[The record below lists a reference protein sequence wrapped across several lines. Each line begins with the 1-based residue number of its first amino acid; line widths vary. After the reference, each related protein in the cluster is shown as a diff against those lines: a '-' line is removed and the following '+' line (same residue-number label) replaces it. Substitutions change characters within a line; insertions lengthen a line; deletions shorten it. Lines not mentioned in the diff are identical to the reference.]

1 MENSTARPRRNQS
14 RPNGQRRNQRR
25 RNGASRPRFQAIGQT
40 ILPFRQEVVVSTQW
54 TGSIAAGSLATSAN
68 FASILPSSLYQPFN
82 TPTGNTFANAGAA
95 PAFKGT
101 SLLGSSTTNNP
112 IGYDFLS
119 TNWETYKVIEYEVV
133 LTVTPQSSQDPV
145 VIAMA
150 PLGDQEQPTVGSWAY
165 YDICAQRRSRSGR
178 AINGANTR
186 LNSLVYR
193 GSVHTDLGL
202 TKEQWLAW
210 PQTDM
215 AAQPSGNNIIN
226 YFGIFLASAN
236 GATNSIA
243 TLVDVVLRQRVIVSD
258 PVNFG
263 S

>member
-1 MENSTARPRRNQS
+1 MMNSSNNSS
-14 RPNGQRRNQRR
+14 RSKPKKNNGKKRGNRT
-25 RNGASRPRFQAIGQT
+25 PRFQAIGQS
-40 ILPFRQEVVVSTQW
+40 ILPYRKEVVVSTQW
-54 TGSIAAGSLATSAN
+54 TGSIAAGSLSAVAN
-68 FASILPSSLYQPFN
+68 FASILPSSLFQPFN
-82 TPTGNTFANAGAA
+82 TPTGNTFANAGAS

-101 SLLGSSTTNNP
+101 SLLGSSTTNSP

-119 TNWETYKVIEYEVV
+119 SNWETYKVVEYEVV
-133 LTVTPQSSQDPV
+133 YTVTPQSSQDPC

-150 PLGDQEQPTVGSWAY
+150 PLGDQEQPTVGTWGY
-165 YDICAQRRSRSGR
+165 FDICAQRYARSGR

-193 GSVHTDLGL
+193 GPVHRDIGL
-202 TKEQWLAW
+202 SKQQWLDW

-215 AAQPSGNNIIN
+215 AAQPSGNNVIN
-226 YFGIFLASAN
+226 YFGIFVASAN

-243 TLVDVVLRQRVIVSD
+243 VLVDVVLRQRIIVSD
-258 PVNFG
+258 PVQFG

>member
-1 MENSTARPRRNQS
+1 MSTSSTSKKP
-14 RPNGQRRNQRR
+14 PNGGKRKGPKRGRQLV
-25 RNGASRPRFQAIGQT
+25 PRFQAMGQS
-40 ILPFRQEVVVSTQW
+40 ILPSRKEVVVSTQW
-54 TGSIAAGSLATSAN
+54 TGSIAAGSLSTTAN
-68 FASILPSSLYQPFN
+68 FASFLPASIFQPFN

-101 SLLGSSTTNNP
+101 SLLGSSTTNSP

-119 TNWETYKVIEYEVV
+119 TNWETYKVVEYEVI

-145 VIAMA
+145 VMAIA
-150 PLGDQEQPTVGSWAY
+150 PLGDQEQPTVGTWGY
-165 YDICAQRRSRSGR
+165 FDMCAQRFARSGR

-193 GSVHTDLGL
+193 GAVHRDLGL
-202 TKEQWLAW
+202 TKQQWLDW

-215 AAQPSGNNIIN
+215 AAYPSGNNIIN

-243 TLVDVVLRQRVIVSD
+243 TLVDVQLRQRVIVSD
-258 PVNFG
+258 PVQFG